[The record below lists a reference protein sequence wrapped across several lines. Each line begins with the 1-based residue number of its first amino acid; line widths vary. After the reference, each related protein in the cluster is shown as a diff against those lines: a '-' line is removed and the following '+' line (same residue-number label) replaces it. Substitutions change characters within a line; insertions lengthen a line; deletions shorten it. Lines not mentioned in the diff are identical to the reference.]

1 MGQRK
6 QYTASFKA
14 KRLQESDHRKSP
26 PENRRQSRRGRAP
39 AGSQPEIF
47 LGALQ
52 RTQGEIACRGNRV
65 VSPTCRLA
73 SPGSQW
79 FPRDADQ
86 QVRESP
92 ESRFFWMRI
101 QKNLDSGVTQH
112 ASSIAPP
119 SVRHSIC
126 WLRRKTICRLAQP
139 VPYRSAFVGGKVRRP
154 FLNRSP
160 LNKGES

>member
-86 QVRESP
+86 QVREVSGFP
-92 ESRFFWMRI
+92 EMPISKSGKALNPDFSGCESR
-101 QKNLDSGVTQH
+101 
-112 ASSIAPP
+112 
-119 SVRHSIC
+119 
-126 WLRRKTICRLAQP
+126 KTWILA
-139 VPYRSAFVGGKVRRP
+139 
-154 FLNRSP
+154 
-160 LNKGES
+160 